1 MMDKLVKY
9 FRNGFSDRL
18 IFLSF
23 PLGITAAVFLNQL
36 ITLTGIKEIF
46 TAYSERVQSQMFLY
60 PLFTGIVLYGIITPV
75 VEEIAFRQILFGRL
89 KIYMATGAAA
99 IFSSIIFGIYHGNFI
114 QFIYACIFGLMLS
127 FLYWRFNCVFASI
140 FAHSAANIFVYINA
154 STGGIKYLSTVSGEL
169 ISVVISGILTFAM
182 LKKVYDSRPK
192 KRHIIKKLP
201 IFPQRWE

>member
-1 MMDKLVKY
+1 MDKLVKY

-75 VEEIAFRQILFGRL
+75 VEEIAFRQILFGRPL
-89 KIYMATGAAA
+89 A
-99 IFSSIIFGIYHGNFI
+99 IIVT
-114 QFIYACIFGLMLS
+114 
-127 FLYWRFNCVFASI
+127 RF
-140 FAHSAANIFVYINA
+140 
-154 STGGIKYLSTVSGEL
+154 
-169 ISVVISGILTFAM
+169 
-182 LKKVYDSRPK
+182 
-192 KRHIIKKLP
+192 
-201 IFPQRWE
+201 